1 MHDDRGSG
9 ALLKWLALAVP
20 GLFAGLGWSAAS
32 GNPTW
37 IRLLCGVAAGA
48 TIYALLHLL
57 LKRTDR
63 DRN

>member
-1 MHDDRGSG
+1 MQDDRGAT

-20 GLFAGLGWSAAS
+20 GLFAGIGWSAAS
-32 GNPTW
+32 GYPVW
-37 IRLLCGVAAGA
+37 VRLLCGVAAGV

-57 LKRTDR
+57 LKR